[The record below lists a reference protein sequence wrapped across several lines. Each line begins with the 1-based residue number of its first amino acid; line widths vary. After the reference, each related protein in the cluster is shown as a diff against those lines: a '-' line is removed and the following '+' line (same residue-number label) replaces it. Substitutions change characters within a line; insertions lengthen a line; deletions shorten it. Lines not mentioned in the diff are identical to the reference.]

1 MSGRLTAATVRGLRH
16 SGASTRPERHPDGH
30 NLYLQITPAGSKSW
44 LLRYRIDGRERFM
57 GLGSC
62 GDPPAAVPLSEA
74 RRRAAEARGLLA
86 AGVDPLDER
95 RAAGERRR
103 ADREAAAAATFA
115 AIATRLL
122 AERGDQWRNVKHR
135 QQWQST
141 LANYAF
147 PALGSLPVASIGA
160 DEIEAVLRPIWRA
173 KPETAGRLRN
183 RILEVL
189 RFARAHGLRP
199 ASATPVS
206 EINESLRDRLA
217 QLGALKRAAG
227 YGHHPALDWR
237 QAPLFWRDLC
247 RRDSVSALALQFLIL
262 TAARTGEVIGATWRE
277 IDRDAAV
284 WVVPADRMKA
294 GREHRVPL
302 PRAALAV
309 LARLE
314 PLACGLDALIFPGP
328 RRGKPLSNMA
338 LTQLLRGMA
347 APESPDQPPRWRDP
361 RTDKAVTVH
370 GWRSTFRDW
379 CAEASQHAREV
390 AEAALAHVV
399 RDKVEAAYQRGDF
412 LEKRRALMVDWQRF
426 LASETGSAADGQ

>member
-1 MSGRLTAATVRGLRH
+1 MAGRLTAAAVRGLRH
-16 SGASTRPERHPDGH
+16 SGASARPERYPDGG
-30 NLYLQITPAGSKSW
+30 NLYLQVTSGGSKSW
-44 LLRYRIDGRERFM
+44 LLRYRLDGRERFM

-95 RAAGERRR
+95 YAAGERRR

-115 AIATRLL
+115 AVAARLL
-122 AERGDQWRNVKHR
+122 AERSDQWRNAKHR

-141 LANYAF
+141 LASYAF
-147 PALGSLPVASIGA
+147 PTLGSLPVASLGA
-160 DEIEAVLRPIWRA
+160 DEIEAVLRPIWRT

-199 ASATPVS
+199 VSATPVS
-206 EINESLRDRLA
+206 EIDEALRDRLA

-247 RRDSVSALALQFLIL
+247 RKDSVSALALRFLIL

-277 IDRDAAV
+277 IDRDAAL
-284 WVVPADRMKA
+284 WIVPAARMKA

-302 PRAALAV
+302 PPAALAI
-309 LARLE
+309 LARVE
-314 PLACGLDALIFPGP
+314 PLACGLDAPIFPGP
-328 RRGKPLSNMA
+328 RHGKPLSDMA

-347 APESPDQPPRWRDP
+347 ASEAPDQPPRWRDP
-361 RTDKAVTVH
+361 RTDKPITVH
-370 GWRSTFRDW
+370 GWRSSFRDW
-379 CAEASQHAREV
+379 AAEASEHPREV
-390 AEAALAHVV
+390 AEAALAHAV

-412 LEKRRALMVDWQRF
+412 LEKRRALMTDWQRC
-426 LASETGSAADGQ
+426 LANEAQSAADGQ